1 MAHRS
6 DLAQEVVTVAEE
18 ANTQGRDP
26 RNHRQTE
33 NKARRAQAL
42 SLRLSGFSWE
52 EIGRH
57 LKITPSGA
65 KSLVD
70 RTVESATGRQV
81 EEMRSLENARLDKAQ
96 QAIWQRVLQG
106 DDYAIDRFLK
116 ISQQRARIN
125 GLNAPMKVDLN
136 VSVKHEMEQALGDL
150 EALVLRNETK
160 QLTRAEQEDILD
172 AEVVERDETDD
183 EF

>member
-6 DLAQEVVTVAEE
+6 DLAQEVLTVADE
-18 ANTQGRDP
+18 ANTSERDP

-33 NKARRAQAL
+33 DKARRAQAL

-57 LKITPSGA
+57 LNITAGGA
-65 KSLVD
+65 RSLVE
-70 RTVESATGRQV
+70 RTMDAATGRQV
-81 EEMRSLENARLDKAQ
+81 EEMRSIENARLDKAQ

-136 VSVKHEMEQALGDL
+136 VSVKHEMEQALGQL
-150 EALVLRNETK
+150 ESMVLENETRR
-160 QLTRAEQEDILD
+160 LSRAEQEDIMD
-172 AEVVERDETDD
+172 AEVIERDE
-183 EF
+183 ESA